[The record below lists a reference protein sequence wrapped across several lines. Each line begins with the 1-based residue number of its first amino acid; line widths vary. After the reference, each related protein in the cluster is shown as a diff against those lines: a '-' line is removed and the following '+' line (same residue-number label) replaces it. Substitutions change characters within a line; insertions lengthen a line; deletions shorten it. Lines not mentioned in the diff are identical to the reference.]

1 MKNEYFPL
9 QSVTRQ
15 GCLFSPLLFNC
26 VLEANAIGQEKEI
39 TLETNKYAFDMT
51 LYLVTSGLTKLTY
64 EYFFVYFL
72 VLST

>member
-26 VLEANAIGQEKEI
+26 ALEANAIGQEKEI
-39 TLETNKYAFDMT
+39 TLETNKYAFDMIM
-51 LYLVTSGLTKLTY
+51 
-64 EYFFVYFL
+64 
-72 VLST
+72 

>member
-39 TLETNKYAFDMT
+39 TLETNKYAFDMIM
-51 LYLVTSGLTKLTY
+51 
-64 EYFFVYFL
+64 
-72 VLST
+72 